1 MAARKLAIFVEGQTE
16 SIFLER
22 LLTEVVGDERIIV
35 RRNKAKDMTLLDI
48 RATTS
53 GDEEFYVLLSDCAQD
68 VTVKSRILE
77 NRTKLISAGYEL
89 ILGLRDLHP
98 HARTDLDQVVMHL
111 TTKVPTKGIPIAI
124 CLSVMEI
131 ESWFLFDASHYEK
144 IDNKLVRRLIQNA
157 TGFDPETDNPE
168 DIDRPAELLRDIY
181 RLVGKTYNKERKKV
195 ERTVDVL
202 DYEFLYLKSRETLVH
217 SAGILNHLDEF
228 F

>member
-1 MAARKLAIFVEGQTE
+1 MATRKLAIFVEGQTE

-22 LLTEVVGDERIIV
+22 LLHEVVGDERVIV

-48 RATTS
+48 RATIA

-98 HARTDLDQVVMHL
+98 NARTDLDQVVMHL
-111 TTKVPTKGIPIAI
+111 TTKVPTKDIPIAI

-131 ESWFLFDASHYEK
+131 ESWFLFDANHYER
-144 IDNKLVRRLIQNA
+144 IDNRLVRSLIQNA
-157 TGFDPETDNPE
+157 TGFDPENDNPE

-202 DYEFLYLKSRETLVH
+202 DYEFLYMESRATLEH
-217 SAGILNHLDEF
+217 SARILNHLDEF